1 MEMTSK
7 SKTKG
12 SSWERDIVKDFSRIF
27 NSSFLRTPS
36 SGAFLGKSNK
46 VRKEILHD
54 GQIRI
59 MKGDII
65 PPDNWKYFNCEAKN
79 YADFPF
85 HQLIQDECK
94 QLETWLSQL
103 MDVSDPDDLN
113 ILIFK
118 ITRKGKYV
126 AVQNNIDWDHSS
138 PYIYYKSSTHNDWK
152 IFDYDNFLEYN
163 ASLIEYIST
172 LGITGYIHLK

>member
-1 MEMTSK
+1 
-7 SKTKG
+7 
-12 SSWERDIVKDFSRIF
+12 
-27 NSSFLRTPS
+27 
-36 SGAFLGKSNK
+36 
-46 VRKEILHD
+46 
-54 GQIRI
+54 

-172 LGITGYIHLK
+172 LGITGYIHLKYLLILLSYISKDLASIFFQHTLLKIVEILFYQNSSLD